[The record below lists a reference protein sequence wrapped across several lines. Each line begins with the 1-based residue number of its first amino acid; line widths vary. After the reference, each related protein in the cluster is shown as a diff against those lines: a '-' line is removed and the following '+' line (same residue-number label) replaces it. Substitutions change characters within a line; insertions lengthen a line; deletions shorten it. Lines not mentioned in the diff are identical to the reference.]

1 MKKQKDNVQVPQ
13 SGQIAVNTKE
23 HSLLRHIKKEWRLYS
38 LMIIP
43 LLYYIIFHFLAS
55 KNALQTEDAFRLYI
69 SQGGFRKPGPFS

>member
-43 LLYYIIFHFLAS
+43 LLYYIIITFGILLYLAATIADL
-55 KNALQTEDAFRLYI
+55 KVNFYV
-69 SQGGFRKPGPFS
+69 

>member
-43 LLYYIIFHFLAS
+43 LLYYITI
-55 KNALQTEDAFRLYI
+55 NEQI
-69 SQGGFRKPGPFS
+69 